1 MGTGPGQQRRR
12 SLLPRLG
19 AVRPR
24 PLPARRTLALCL
36 ALTLIGLALAPIG
49 LGASPGPPPTG
60 TILTW
65 WHLAPVFGLAAV
77 FVFHVEINSEAHT
90 FSLSEVPLV
99 LGLLFADPW
108 QLLVARLIGEA
119 VVLVGLER
127 QSPPKLAFNLSLFF
141 AEATAALAIFTSVGG
156 DDPTDPRTWIAALLA
171 VGVAGNLGA
180 AAVWAVIRVH
190 GGAVSSRQLVAA
202 AAVTAA
208 VNTSLATIAA
218 VLMSVARPA
227 LVPLAVVI
235 GVVVAAYRGY
245 TRLTKRYAGLEML
258 YQFTRITSGAQ
269 RPDATLLRVLDE
281 AGRLLRTRRALIAL
295 YTPASEAP
303 WLFLDRT
310 TDPDGVAADTAAG
323 SGEQNLPAQLRAEVL
338 HRGTLMLIPRTTSS
352 AEHRAVLNHL
362 GAKDCIATPLISNGE
377 VTGVLVVCDRLG
389 EVSTFD
395 TEDGRLFATLA
406 AQAAIALENG
416 QLIERLQAQIQAREH
431 EAQHDALTG
440 LPNRTLLLDRLAE
453 AVDDPGARQF
463 GVLLLDLNGFKEVND
478 SLGHHTGDLLL
489 REVAVRL
496 RETVS
501 ERCTVARLGGD
512 EFAILMPML
521 PDVETGL
528 AAATAIN
535 EAIRRPVA
543 LASMA
548 LEVSASIG
556 MALWPEHGEDP
567 ATLLQRADVAMYSA
581 KRSHAGVTLYDPALN
596 WNSQFSLRLA
606 GELRGALLARQ
617 IDVHYQPIA
626 RTTDVDVVG
635 AEALARW
642 NHPEFGQ
649 IPPDDFIPIAERSG
663 LIHDL
668 TLYVLD
674 QALAQSRIWRA
685 AGLELYVS
693 VNLPPQVLRD
703 VEWPAKVVELL
714 QRHCLAP
721 SQLTFEIT
729 ETGIMT
735 DPERM
740 IGTLRELAATGIS
753 FSIDDFGTGY
763 SSLAYLQRLP
773 VSVIKIDK
781 SFVTPMVTDPAA
793 AAIVRSVTDLA
804 RSLDLAVVAEGVE
817 DQRTLEHLARSGC
830 HFVQGYY
837 LSRPIPAVELT
848 EWMAERRNRHQERPG
863 LRTA

>member
-1 MGTGPGQQRRR
+1 
-12 SLLPRLG
+12 LG

-36 ALTLIGLALAPIG
+36 ALTLIGLALAP
-49 LGASPGPPPTG
+49 LALAPPAAAGPSSGPA
-60 TILTW
+60 LSW

-99 LGLLFADPW
+99 LGLLFTDPW
-108 QLLVARLIGEA
+108 HVLLARLLGEA
-119 VVLVGLER
+119 VVLIGLER

-141 AEATAALAIFTSVGG
+141 AETTAALAVFRWAGG
-156 DDPTDPRTWIAALLA
+156 ESGPIDPRTWLAALLA
-171 VGVAGNLGA
+171 VGVAGTLGA

-190 GGAVSSRQLVAA
+190 GGSVSSRQLVVA
-202 AAVTAA
+202 AAVTA
-208 VNTSLATIAA
+208 VGNTSLASIAA

-227 LVPLAVVI
+227 LIPLAVVT
-235 GVVVAAYRGY
+235 GVVVTAYRGY

-258 YQFTRITSGAQ
+258 YQFTRITSGPQ

-281 AGRLLRTRRALIAL
+281 AGRLLRTGRALIAL
-295 YTPASEAP
+295 YGPGGEQP
-303 WLFLDRT
+303 WLFLDRSADSGT
-310 TDPDGVAADTAAG
+310 GIDGAGADRETG
-323 SGEQNLPAQLRAEVL
+323 RGNLPAGLREEVL
-338 HRGTLMLIPRTTSS
+338 QHGRLLLIPRTT
-352 AEHRAVLNHL
+352 AQPEHRAVLESL
-362 GAKDCIATPLISNGE
+362 GAKDCIAAPLISGGE
-377 VTGVLVVCDRLG
+377 VTGALVVCDRLG

-395 TEDGRLFATLA
+395 SEDGRLFATLA
-406 AQAAIALENG
+406 SQAAIALENG

-440 LPNRTLLLDRLAE
+440 LPNRTLLFERLSE
-453 AVDDPGARQF
+453 ALADPTPRRV

-478 SLGHHTGDLLL
+478 TLGHHTGDLLL
-489 REVAVRL
+489 REVAQRVRQ
-496 RETVS
+496 TVT
-501 ERCTVARLGGD
+501 EPCTVARLGGD
-512 EFAILMPML
+512 EFAVLLPFL

-528 AAATAIN
+528 AVAAQVN
-535 EAIRRPVA
+535 EAIGRPIP

-556 MALWPEHGEDP
+556 MSVWPDHGTDP
-567 ATLLQRADVAMYSA
+567 ATLLQRADVAMYAA
-581 KRSHAGVTLYDPALN
+581 KRAQAGVTLYDHSLN
-596 WNSQFSLRLA
+596 WNSQLRLRLA
-606 GELRGALLARQ
+606 SELRGALLARQ
-617 IDVHYQPIA
+617 IDVWYQPIA
-626 RTTDVDVVG
+626 RATDVEVVG

-642 NHPEFGQ
+642 NHPELGQ
-649 IPPDDFIPIAERSG
+649 IAPDEFIPIAERSG

-674 QALAQSRIWRA
+674 EALAQTRIWRA

-703 VEWPAKVVELL
+703 VDWPAKVVELL
-714 QRHCLAP
+714 HRHAAAP
-721 SQLTFEIT
+721 HQLTFEIT

-740 IGTLRELAATGIS
+740 IGMLRDLAATGIS

-781 SFVTPMVTDPAA
+781 SFVTPMVSDPAA

-804 RSLDLAVVAEGVE
+804 HSLDLAVVAEGVE
-817 DQRTLEHLARSGC
+817 DQRTLDHLTQIGC
-830 HFVQGYY
+830 HFVQGFF
-837 LSRPIPAVELT
+837 LSRPIPSVELT
-848 EWMAERRNRHQERPG
+848 EWMAQRRRRQQERPS